1 MKKVLIVDDDRDIR
15 ANLSEIMTG
24 AGYHTQEAAS
34 GSEAV
39 ERATDEDFDVVLLDL
54 IMPKMGGSDVL
65 GELRRVSPRSRV
77 IMVTAFA
84 TVDNVVDAIKRGAS
98 DYVSKPFKINDLLM
112 RVGRS
117 LEEARFDV
125 CTAKGDLDCVLS
137 TLSNSIRRT
146 IIKLIAQRNTIR
158 LMELVRELG
167 IEDHT
172 KVIFHLKILKEA
184 GIIEHGTDK
193 SYSLAKEGARA
204 LDCLNVLENY
214 LRK

>member
-1 MKKVLIVDDDRDIR
+1 MKKILIVDDDREIR
-15 ANLSEIMTG
+15 ANLSEIMRG
-24 AGYHTQEAAS
+24 AGYLTHEAAS

-65 GELRRVSPRSRV
+65 SELRRVSPRSRV

-112 RVGRS
+112 RVRRS
-117 LEEARFDV
+117 LEEARFDA

-146 IIKLIAQRNTIR
+146 IIKLIAQRNTMR